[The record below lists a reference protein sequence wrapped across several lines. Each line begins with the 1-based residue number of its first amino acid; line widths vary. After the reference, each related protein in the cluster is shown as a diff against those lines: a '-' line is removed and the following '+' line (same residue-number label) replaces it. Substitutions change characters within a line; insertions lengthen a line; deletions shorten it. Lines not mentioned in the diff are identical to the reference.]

1 MISITPDITLNER
14 ELQWEFLHASGPGGQ
29 NVNKVAT
36 AVQLRFDVLRSR
48 SLPDDVRARLLALP
62 GRRITRTG
70 VMVIIARRFRSQE
83 QNRRDARD
91 RLIAYIHRAAQKPK
105 SRKKTIPTRASRLHR
120 LASKTRRAR
129 TKCLRQPVASRE
141 D

>member
-1 MISITPDITLNER
+1 MIFVTPAIALDER
-14 ELQWEFLHASGPGGQ
+14 ELHWEFVHASGPGGQ

-36 AVQLRFDVLRSR
+36 AVQLRFDASRSR
-48 SLPDDVRARLLALP
+48 SLPGDVRDRLLALP

-70 VMVIIARRFRSQE
+70 VIVIIARRFRSQE

-91 RLIAYIHRAAQKPK
+91 RLVECIRKAAQKPK
-105 SRKKTIPTRASRLHR
+105 LRKGTRPTRASQMQRLT
-120 LASKTRRAR
+120 SKTRRAR
-129 TKCLRQPVASRE
+129 TKGLRQAVAPQE